1 MLEIE
6 DLVVEVAGKQILK
19 GINLKI
25 EKGKTYA
32 LLGPNASG
40 KTSLLMAIIG
50 MPQYNITSGRIIFE
64 GKDITLLPLNER
76 ARLGIGM
83 MFQKP
88 PQVRGVKLRR
98 ICDVLLP
105 PEEIKKSDEFARG
118 LDLSEHLERDLNY
131 GFSGGEL
138 KRSELFQ
145 LLCQDPALILLDEP
159 ESGVDLDNIS
169 LVGRTI
175 NELLHPDKQ
184 GNRSPAGIIVTH
196 TGYILQYVEADKGYV
211 LMNGK
216 IICEGH
222 PLDLFKGIKKHG
234 YARCVECKIRQR
246 RKPKQVKTK

>member
-1 MLEIE
+1 MLEIK
-6 DLVVEVAGKQILK
+6 DLFVEVAGRQILK

-50 MPQYNITSGRIIFE
+50 VPQYKITQGRIIFQ
-64 GKDITLLPLNER
+64 GKDITRLPLNER
-76 ARLGIGM
+76 ARLGIGI

-88 PQVRGVKLRR
+88 PQVRGVKLRK

-105 PEEIKKSDEFARG
+105 AEEIKKSEEFARG

-138 KRSELFQ
+138 KRSELLQ
-145 LLCQDPALILLDEP
+145 LLCQYPALVLLDEP
-159 ESGVDLDNIS
+159 ESGVDLDNIA

-184 GNRSPAGIIVTH
+184 GNRSPAGIVVTH
-196 TGYILQYVEADKGYV
+196 TGYILQYVKADNGYV
-211 LMNGK
+211 LINGK
-216 IICEGH
+216 IRCEGD
-222 PLDLFKGIKKHG
+222 PLNLFKWIKEHG
-234 YARCVECKIRQR
+234 FNRCEECRYKQQP
-246 RKPKQVKTK
+246 KLKQV